1 MPPAVIASEN
11 HLDSEGALVVDCA
24 TVISGS
30 VVSDTIVRKHCS
42 LHVRG
47 DLAGSLTIEMGANV
61 VVDGTVEGRIVNRG
75 GRLVVQHKRL
85 TAGVVMDGQS
95 PDEADAILRVNLNAI
110 AFNWETLVKHTEAD
124 CAAVLERNAYGCG
137 IDQVAEALTK
147 SGCRKFFVSNLAD
160 ARRVRAAAP
169 DAVIYV
175 LHGLRAGAAPAFAKL
190 GAQPV
195 INSALE
201 LAEWDAFVSAQSWF
215 GGCALNVDT
224 GDNRLGLSMAEAVE
238 LSARLNRPNHDI
250 TLLMSNLAENDAAD
264 DAQSER
270 KIEHQIERQIE
281 LFGELRR
288 LYRGVPASLADASAI
303 LLRPKIHFDLVRA
316 DAALFGINPTPGSPN
331 PMLPVV
337 ELRARILHVRD
348 AVPGQNFVDAKP
360 KRRRFALV
368 SIGQADGFPRSW
380 HRKTKLQAVIGGH
393 CCPVIAPSSFDLLA
407 IDVTDLPD
415 PGAARSGEMATLIGS
430 AMTIDEVAKATR
442 ASGREVL
449 SALGSRFHRVYYAT

>member
-316 DAALFGINPTPGSPN
+316 DAARADTPCPRRGARA
-331 PMLPVV
+331 
-337 ELRARILHVRD
+337 ELRRRQAETAPFRAGVDRASRRLSAVMASQDQAAGRHRRTLLPGNRTLLVRSPGNRRHRSARS
-348 AVPGQNFVDAKP
+348 
-360 KRRRFALV
+360 RRRAQRRNGDVDRF
-368 SIGQADGFPRSW
+368 GND
-380 HRKTKLQAVIGGH
+380 HR
-393 CCPVIAPSSFDLLA
+393 
-407 IDVTDLPD
+407 
-415 PGAARSGEMATLIGS
+415 
-430 AMTIDEVAKATR
+430 
-442 ASGREVL
+442 
-449 SALGSRFHRVYYAT
+449 